1 MAGLALGVILAAAYT
16 PPPLLA
22 HLPTAAALRRQ
33 GGGVTITCC
42 AAPPPPPREVDSRG
56 FVIPQVGDV
65 VKMPSKWPGEW
76 DVGQVD
82 FVQFIGARASYEV
95 DLLPLAPIG
104 DDLYRLPGKK
114 PSTQTL
120 PLAKLGRLAAEY
132 VPERDAYRVPIG
144 DLEPLGGRK
153 PENPDVTA
161 QGLAEYD
168 ELKATLLRE
177 AALVGAGGALASLA
191 LYGGDVAFAVGAGSL
206 AGCTYLALLQKETD
220 SVDDKASMGKLL
232 GAIVA
237 GRLGVPVVLF
247 AVLSAKQVAANGGGP
262 ATLGILP
269 KEQFAGAVAGFLACA
284 RRTAD

>member
-1 MAGLALGVILAAAYT
+1 
-16 PPPLLA
+16 
-22 HLPTAAALRRQ
+22 
-33 GGGVTITCC
+33 
-42 AAPPPPPREVDSRG
+42 
-56 FVIPQVGDV
+56 
-65 VKMPSKWPGEW
+65 MPSKWPGEW

-82 FVQFIGARASYEV
+82 FVQFIGSRASYEV

-114 PSTQTL
+114 PAKKTL
-120 PLAKLGRLAAEY
+120 DVAKLGKLAAEY
-132 VPERDAYRVPIG
+132 VPERDAYRVATS

-177 AALVGAGGALASLA
+177 AALLGVTGAIAAQFIFGPDVSFALGAGAT
-191 LYGGDVAFAVGAGSL
+191 
-206 AGCTYLALLQKETD
+206 AGCVYLALLQKETD
-220 SVDDKASMGKLL
+220 KIDDPASMGKVV

-247 AVLSAKQVAANGGGP
+247 TILATKQLATVGGTP
-262 ATLGILP
+262 SFGILP
-269 KEQFAGAVAGFLACA
+269 KEQFAAAVAGFLACA
-284 RRTAD
+284 HMPLLPADA